1 MDRKHYQP
9 FDIGNLIDEKKFN
22 LILFIRFIMFDVSS
36 LEAACQL
43 FDTEM
48 TLQYQ
53 NDLKLKD
60 TIEERHGLRGT
71 VLNVPVSDL
80 VEMNQTHFAPTN
92 IFITPVNE
100 TSVQVPINDYHLK
113 TVIGGG
119 EKTLYNF
126 DKLRDHAK
134 LHAKAAAR
142 LTDYIKIHAIFSDP
156 AFIKGEIYT
165 VPLKV
170 GVNTG
175 LNEEKYAL
183 AIAYLESQGMDVH
196 DLQVST
202 WAPALLKPSLYGDEK
217 VNNFF
222 YNDVKPLTNNKV
234 KVYLDIDFRF
244 LGENGINSIPRV
256 PDQEGLFQYTVPVVH
271 HDAIIQGYNRNI
283 TTSIT
288 WLAHQ
293 DRWELLTCLTSG
305 AKIIQS
311 RGIALITA
319 NQKFTKN

>member
-1 MDRKHYQP
+1 MSEINYD
-9 FDIGNLIDEKKFN
+9 
-22 LILFIRFIMFDVSS
+22 
-36 LEAACQL
+36 AACQL
-43 FDTEM
+43 FDTQV

-53 NDLKLKD
+53 NRLKLQD

-71 VLNVPVSDL
+71 ALNVPVSDL
-80 VEMNQTHFAPTN
+80 VEMAQTNFAPTD
-92 IFITPVNE
+92 IFVTPVNE
-100 TSVQVPINDYHLK
+100 TNVQVPTNDYHLK

-126 DKLRDHAK
+126 DKIVDHSK
-134 LHAKAAAR
+134 LHGLAAAR
-142 LTDYIKIHAIFSDP
+142 LTDYIKINAIFSDP
-156 AFIKGEIYT
+156 DFITGKIYT
-165 VPLKV
+165 VPIDV

-196 DLQVST
+196 DLEVST
-202 WAPALLKPSLYGDEK
+202 WAPALLKPSLYNDQQ
-217 VNNFF
+217 VSNFF

-256 PDQEGLFQYTVPVVH
+256 PDEKGLFKYTVPVVH
-271 HDAIIQGYNRNI
+271 RDAIIQGYNRDI

-288 WLAHQ
+288 WLPHQ
-293 DRWELLTCLTSG
+293 DRWELLTTLTTG

-311 RGIALITA
+311 RGVALITA
-319 NQKFTKN
+319 NQKFAKNP

>member
-1 MDRKHYQP
+1 MSEINYD
-9 FDIGNLIDEKKFN
+9 
-22 LILFIRFIMFDVSS
+22 
-36 LEAACQL
+36 AACQM
-43 FDTEM
+43 FNTEV
-48 TLQYQ
+48 TQQYQ
-53 NDLKLKD
+53 NLSKLKD

-71 VLNVPVSDL
+71 HLNVPVSDL
-80 VEMNQTHFAPTN
+80 LEMNQSSFAPTD
-92 IFITPVNE
+92 IAITPVNE
-100 TSVQVPINDYHLK
+100 TNVQVPTYNYHLK

-126 DKLRDHAK
+126 DKILDHSK
-134 LHAKAAAR
+134 THAKAAAR
-142 LTDYIKIHAIFSDP
+142 LNDYIKINAIFSDP
-156 AFIKGEIYT
+156 DFIAGKIYT
-165 VPLKV
+165 VPVNV

-175 LNEEKYAL
+175 INEEKYAL

-196 DLQVST
+196 NLEVSSWT
-202 WAPALLKPSLYGDEK
+202 PALLKPSLYNDEQ
-217 VNNFF
+217 VSNFF

-244 LGENGINSIPRV
+244 LGEYGINSIPRV
-256 PDQEGLFQYTVPVVH
+256 KDDKGLFQYTVPVVH
-271 HDAIIQGYNRNI
+271 RDAIVQGFNRDI

-288 WLAHQ
+288 WLPHQ